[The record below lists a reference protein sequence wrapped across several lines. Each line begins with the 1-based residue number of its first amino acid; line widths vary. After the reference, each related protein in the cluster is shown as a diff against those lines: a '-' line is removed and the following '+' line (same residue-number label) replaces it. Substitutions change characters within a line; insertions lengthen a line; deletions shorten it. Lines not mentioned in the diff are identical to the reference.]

1 MNNVIVKNDV
11 KIENMIYEIRGKHVM
26 LDSDLARLYG
36 CKNGTKSLNLA
47 VKRHINRFPERFM
60 FQLTKEEYSSI
71 YSRFQF
77 ETLNKNNQKQGLN
90 IKYLPYVFTE
100 QGVAMLRA
108 ILKTD
113 VAEEISIKIMD
124 AFVAMKKIINTSL
137 IEQKYF
143 NELTIKNTE
152 DIKLLQESFNKLNT
166 KESNNHIFY
175 EGQIYDSYS
184 LVIDI
189 LSKARKEIIIID
201 NYAGKKL
208 FDIIKNIK
216 VNIKVYTENID
227 NTARKK
233 YEKQY
238 SNLEIIN
245 TDIFHDRFIIIDN
258 KILYH
263 SGASFKDLGKKCFAM
278 TKIDDTKI
286 IKDLLERLKT
296 I

>member
-11 KIENMIYEIRGKHVM
+11 KIEDMIYEIRGKQVM

-100 QGVAMLRA
+100 QGVAMLSA
-108 ILKTD
+108 ILKTA

-152 DIKLLQESFNKLNT
+152 DIKLLQESFDKLNT

-175 EGQIYDSYS
+175 EGQIYDAY
-184 LVIDI
+184 LLLIDI
-189 LSKARKEIIIID
+189 LSKAKKEIIIID

-227 NTARKK
+227 NTAREK

-238 SNLEIIN
+238 SNIN
-245 TDIFHDRFIIIDN
+245 IFTTDIFHDRFIIIDN

>member
-11 KIENMIYEIRGKHVM
+11 KIENMIYEIRGKQVM

-100 QGVAMLRA
+100 QGVAMLSA

-263 SGASFKDLGKKCFAM
+263 SGASFKDLGKKCFVM